1 LVGITTSNHIGSTL
15 PKVPFGGV
23 RDSGYGFEGESEA
36 IEAYLNIKSVAQAAM
51 QERAYVP
58 ARSCALGRK

>member
-1 LVGITTSNHIGSTL
+1 MTPSNHTGMTL
-15 PKVPFGGV
+15 PEVPFGGV
-23 RDSGYGFEGESEA
+23 RNSGYGSKGEPEA
-36 IEAYLNIKSVAQAAM
+36 IEAHLNIWSVAQATM